1 MPPALLHIL
10 DLSSA
15 DLHLF
20 IFQPLWHFKRA
31 MQFSYVFIV
40 CFFCFLF
47 LVKASLE
54 SIRDSLAEELVS
66 MTAQV
71 RLILLLLLLLL
82 LSSCP
87 FMLMDLRIVHVG
99 YSVRSYG
106 QSLPCCLAYV
116 QS

>member
-1 MPPALLHIL
+1 M
-10 DLSSA
+10 LSLS
-15 DLHLF
+15 
-20 IFQPLWHFKRA
+20 
-31 MQFSYVFIV
+31 VF
-40 CFFCFLF
+40 FFF

-71 RLILLLLLLLL
+71 RLILLLLLL